1 MFKNFIILFLMYIT
15 AVLLV
20 EEPYNTKILEKSF
33 YSTKEFIEKGCNYL
47 IDRNSQTKIINQPFT
62 KNRSKMTES

>member
-1 MFKNFIILFLMYIT
+1 MYIT

-33 YSTKEFIEKGCNYL
+33 YSTKEFIEKGYKYL
-47 IDRNSQTKIINQPFT
+47 IDSNSQAKIINQPFT
-62 KNRSKMTES
+62 KNWSKMTES

>member
-20 EEPYNTKILEKSF
+20 EEPYNAKILENSF
-33 YSTKEFIEKGCNYL
+33 YSTKEFIEKGYNHL
-47 IDRNSQTKIINQPFT
+47 IVNKSQTTIIKKKFKENW
-62 KNRSKMTES
+62 SKMAES